1 MKIRALKKIAMK
13 ACMILTEDI
22 YKLLPNLDYSS
33 IANRYRAEDAL
44 KRAVAERYRME
55 PQVKEW
61 SYQYHITY
69 MQEYS
74 GQTSLHVIVDPVWER
89 ENLLYLDFDK

>member
-1 MKIRALKKIAMK
+1 MKIRAFKKIAMK

-33 IANRYRAEDAL
+33 IANRYRADDTL
-44 KRAVAERYRME
+44 KRVVAERYRQE

-61 SYQYHITY
+61 SYQYDIKY
-69 MQEYS
+69 VQEYS
-74 GQTSLHVIVDPVWER
+74 GQTSLHVIVDPDWER